1 MYLKF
6 GVPKVLRVK
15 HALGTLGTSHFRH
28 FSIYLSQFFN
38 IMLIRIYNE
47 NPNPKQIRQIVD
59 LLDEGGIII
68 YPTDTVYAMGCDILA
83 TKSIEKIA
91 RFKGLNPKNP
101 ELSLIFHDMSQLS
114 EYTII
119 RDNTIFK
126 LLKRNLPGPFTF
138 IVQANNQI
146 PKLFKNKK
154 KTVGIRI
161 PDNNIVLELVRE
173 LGRPIITKSIHDP
186 DEVIEYT
193 TDPELIY
200 EKYGDFTDTVI
211 DGGFGRNEASTIVDC
226 TGEEIQIL
234 RQGLGILEL

>member
-1 MYLKF
+1 MF
-6 GVPKVLRVK
+6 
-15 HALGTLGTSHFRH
+15 
-28 FSIYLSQFFN
+28 
-38 IMLIRIYNE
+38 IRLYPV
-47 NPNPKQIRQIVD
+47 NPNPRHIRKVVD
-59 LLDEGGIII
+59 VMEEGGIII
-68 YPTDTVYAMGCDILA
+68 YPTDTIYAMGCDIRA
-83 TKSIEKIA
+83 IRSIEKIA

-101 ELSLIFHDMSQLS
+101 DMSLIFHDMSQLS
-114 EYTII
+114 EYTVI
-119 RDNTIFK
+119 RDNAIFK

-173 LGRPIITKSIHDP
+173 LGRPIITTSIHDQ
-186 DEVIEYT
+186 DEIIEYT

-200 EKYGDFTDTVI
+200 EKYREFANI
-211 DGGFGRNEASTIVDC
+211 IINGGYGKNEASTIVDC
-226 TGEEIQIL
+226 TSDEIQIV

>member
-1 MYLKF
+1 
-6 GVPKVLRVK
+6 
-15 HALGTLGTSHFRH
+15 
-28 FSIYLSQFFN
+28 
-38 IMLIRIYNE
+38 MLIRIYNE
-47 NPNPKQIRQIVD
+47 NPNPKHIRQVVD
-59 LLDEGGIII
+59 LLEAGGIII

-91 RFKGLNPKNP
+91 RLKGMNPKNP
-101 ELSLIFHDMSQLS
+101 DLSLIFHDMSQLS
-114 EYTII
+114 EYTVI
-119 RDNTIFK
+119 RDNAIFK
-126 LLKRNLPGPFTF
+126 LLKKNLPGPFTF

-161 PDNNIVLELVRE
+161 PDNNIALELVRE
-173 LGRPIITKSIHDP
+173 LGRPIITTSIHDP

-200 EKYGDFTDTVI
+200 EKYHDFTDTII

-226 TGEEIQIL
+226 TGEEIEIV
-234 RQGLGILEL
+234 RQGLGVLEI

>member
-1 MYLKF
+1 
-6 GVPKVLRVK
+6 
-15 HALGTLGTSHFRH
+15 
-28 FSIYLSQFFN
+28 
-38 IMLIRIYNE
+38 MLVRIYKE
-47 NPNPKQIRQIVD
+47 NPNEKHIRQIVD
-59 LLDEGGIII
+59 LLENGGIII
-68 YPTDTVYAMGCDILA
+68 YPTDTVYAMGCDIRA
-83 TKSIEKIA
+83 VRSIEKIA

-101 ELSLIFHDMSQLS
+101 DLSLIFHDMSQLS

-161 PDNNIVLELVRE
+161 PDNRIVLELVRE
-173 LGRPIITKSIHDP
+173 LGRPIITTSIHDQ

-193 TDPELIY
+193 TDPELIH
-200 EKYGDFTDTVI
+200 EKYGDFTDAII
-211 DGGFGRNEASTIVDC
+211 DGGFGKNEASTIVDC
-226 TGEEIQIL
+226 TTDEIVIV
-234 RQGLGILEL
+234 RQGLGKLEL

>member
-1 MYLKF
+1 
-6 GVPKVLRVK
+6 
-15 HALGTLGTSHFRH
+15 
-28 FSIYLSQFFN
+28 
-38 IMLIRIYNE
+38 MLIRIYNE
-47 NPNPKQIRQIVD
+47 NPSHKHIRKIVD
-59 LLDEGGIII
+59 LLESGGIII
-68 YPTDTVYAMGCDILA
+68 YPTDTVYAMGCDIQA
-83 TKSIEKIA
+83 VKSIEKIA

-119 RDNTIFK
+119 RDNTLFK

-138 IVQANNQI
+138 IVQANNRI

-161 PDNNIVLELVRE
+161 PDNRIVLELVRE
-173 LGRPIITKSIHDP
+173 LGRPIITTSIHDP

-200 EKYGDFTDTVI
+200 EKYRDFTDAVI
-211 DGGFGRNEASTIVDC
+211 DGGFGKNEASTVVDC
-226 TGEEIQIL
+226 TGEEIVIE

>member
-1 MYLKF
+1 
-6 GVPKVLRVK
+6 
-15 HALGTLGTSHFRH
+15 
-28 FSIYLSQFFN
+28 
-38 IMLIRIYNE
+38 MLVRIYNE
-47 NPNPKQIRQIVD
+47 NPNQKQIRQIVD
-59 LLDEGGIII
+59 LLEEGGIII
-68 YPTDTVYAMGCDILA
+68 YPTDTVYAMGCDIRA

-91 RFKGLNPKNP
+91 RFKGLNPVNP

-173 LGRPIITKSIHDP
+173 LGRPIITTSIHDQ

-200 EKYGDFTDTVI
+200 EKYQDFTDAVI
-211 DGGFGRNEASTIVDC
+211 DGGFGKNEASTIVDC
-226 TGEEIQIL
+226 TGEEIKII
-234 RQGLGILEL
+234 RQGLGVLEW

>member
-1 MYLKF
+1 
-6 GVPKVLRVK
+6 
-15 HALGTLGTSHFRH
+15 
-28 FSIYLSQFFN
+28 
-38 IMLIRIYNE
+38 MLIRVYNE
-47 NPNPKQIRQIVD
+47 NPNHKQIRQIAD
-59 LLDEGGIII
+59 LLENGGIII

-138 IVQANNQI
+138 IVQANSQI
-146 PKLFKNKK
+146 PRLFKNKK

-161 PDNNIVLELVRE
+161 PDNKIVLELVRE
-173 LGRPIITKSIHDP
+173 LGRPIITTSIHDQ

-200 EKYGDFTDTVI
+200 EKFRDFTDAVI
-211 DGGFGRNEASTIVDC
+211 DGGYGKNEASTVVDC
-226 TGEEIQIL
+226 TGDEIEII
-234 RQGLGILEL
+234 RQGPRLLEW

>member
-1 MYLKF
+1 
-6 GVPKVLRVK
+6 
-15 HALGTLGTSHFRH
+15 
-28 FSIYLSQFFN
+28 
-38 IMLIRIYNE
+38 MLLRIYNE
-47 NPNPKQIRQIVD
+47 NPNPKQIRQVAD
-59 LLDEGGIII
+59 LLNDGGIII

-114 EYTII
+114 EYTVI
-119 RDNTIFK
+119 RDNTLFK

-138 IVQANNQI
+138 IVQANSQI

-173 LGRPIITKSIHDP
+173 LGRPIITTSIHDA
-186 DEVIEYT
+186 DELIEYT

-200 EKYGDFTDTVI
+200 EKYRDFTDTVI
-211 DGGFGRNEASTIVDC
+211 DGGYGRNEASTIVDC
-226 TGEEIQIL
+226 TGDEIVVV